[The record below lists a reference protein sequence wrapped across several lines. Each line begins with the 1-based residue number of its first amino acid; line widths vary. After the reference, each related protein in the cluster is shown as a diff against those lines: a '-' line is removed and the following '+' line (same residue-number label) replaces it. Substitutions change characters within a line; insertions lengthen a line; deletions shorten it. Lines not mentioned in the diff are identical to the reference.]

1 MLLQEHISML
11 LKPRIPPEW
20 EEEMETA
27 GLLPE
32 DGVAVLEGEQL
43 EDESDKSDDEEI
55 AFEPVSSDKD

>member
-1 MLLQEHISML
+1 ML